1 MTMNEGALDCPSTK
15 SDRARL
21 KRSRR
26 SKKVGSGHV
35 PKGYSIPR
43 TSRSRQR
50 FDTTLSMDGK
60 PRLRMPSL
68 RLIRSGARIPAL
80 ILLGLAAW
88 GLVTIYASPD
98 FQVSRPEV
106 TGIEHLSPSRIRT
119 IVGVNGRSIFDVDPK
134 EIHGILESLP
144 EIKSA
149 QVDVQWPNK
158 VLIQIEERQPVLAWN
173 DAGQTWLLS
182 ADGLAIYSRDSI
194 PGLVHVHS
202 LTSVLDVG
210 EPLEPA
216 IEKEKIKAAYDLSL
230 LLHMDSPLLYDQR
243 YGFGFRDDRG
253 WMAYFG
259 TSGDMAIKFR
269 IYNEIADNLAKEGYP
284 ATLVSVADLEG
295 PFYR

>member
-1 MTMNEGALDCPSTK
+1 MTMSEVALDRPSTRA
-15 SDRARL
+15 DRVRS
-21 KRSRR
+21 KRSRWK
-26 SKKVGSGHV
+26 KKVGSAHV

-43 TSRSRQR
+43 TSRSRQH
-50 FDTTLSMDGK
+50 FDTTISMDGRR
-60 PRLRMPSL
+60 RLRLPSL

-80 ILLGLAAW
+80 ILLGITVW
-88 GLVTIYASPD
+88 FLVTIYASPD

-106 TGIEHLSPSRIRT
+106 SGIENLSPSRIRM
-119 IVGVNGRSIFDVDPK
+119 IVGVAGRSIFDVDPK
-134 EIHGILESLP
+134 EIDALLESLP

-149 QVDVQWPNK
+149 QVEVQWPNK

-182 ADGLAIYSRDSI
+182 ADGLAFYLRDSI
-194 PGLVHVHS
+194 PGMVHVHS
-202 LTSVLDVG
+202 LTSVLEVG

-230 LLHMDSPLLYDQR
+230 LLNMDSPLLYDQH
-243 YGFGFRDDRG
+243 YGFGFRDNRG

-269 IYNEIADNLAKEGYP
+269 IYNEIAENLAREGYP

-295 PFYR
+295 TFYR